1 MEYKIQVEL
10 TDKPIERSNAPL
22 DKEQVAKSKM
32 KAPEKKPP
40 TSEGNDVLKTI
51 AKVTA
56 IYGVAQSV
64 ATQAVNTVSQRY
76 TLQGET
82 LKAQRLNTSY
92 SNITQNVQMGLGIGF
107 TLLTGNPL
115 GIAMSAFQLAQRA
128 YQLSLEQQR
137 YNVEQA
143 KSMYRMNYLS
153 QRLVRDISE
162 VR

>member
-10 TDKPIERSNAPL
+10 TDKPIDKSNNPL
-22 DKEQVAKSKM
+22 DKEKVATDKN
-32 KAPEKKPP
+32 EKKKKKE
-40 TSEGNDVLKTI
+40 TNSEYNDMLKSV

-56 IYGVAQSV
+56 IYGVAQSI

-92 SNITQNVQMGLGIGF
+92 SNATQNIQMGLGIGF

-115 GIAMSAFQLAQRA
+115 GIAMSALQIAQRA

-137 YNVEQA
+137 YNIEQA
-143 KSMYRMNYLS
+143 RSMYRTNYLS

>member
-10 TDKPIERSNAPL
+10 TDKPIEKSNNPL
-22 DKEQVAKSKM
+22 DKEKVAQ
-32 KAPEKKPP
+32 EKNDKKKKKE
-40 TSEGNDVLKTI
+40 TNSEHNDVLKSV

-56 IYGVAQSV
+56 IYAVAQSI

-92 SNITQNVQMGLGIGF
+92 SNATQNIQMSLGIGF

-115 GIAMSAFQLAQRA
+115 GIAMSAFQIAQRA

-137 YNVEQA
+137 FNIEQA
-143 KSMYRMNYLS
+143 RSMYRMNYLS

>member
-10 TDKPIERSNAPL
+10 TDKPIEKSNNPL
-22 DKEQVAKSKM
+22 DKEKVAQDKN
-32 KAPEKKPP
+32 EKKKKKE
-40 TSEGNDVLKTI
+40 TNSEHNDMLKSI

-56 IYGVAQSV
+56 IYGVAQSI

-92 SNITQNVQMGLGIGF
+92 SNATQNIQMGLGIGF

-115 GIAMSAFQLAQRA
+115 GIAMSAFQIAQRA

-137 YNVEQA
+137 FNIEQA
-143 KSMYRMNYLS
+143 RSMYRMNYLN

>member
-1 MEYKIQVEL
+1 VEYKIQVEL
-10 TDKPIERSNAPL
+10 TDKPIEKSNNPL
-22 DKEQVAKSKM
+22 DKEQVATDKT
-32 KAPEKKPP
+32 KKPKKKEVN
-40 TSEGNDVLKTI
+40 TEHNDMLKSI

-56 IYGVAQSV
+56 IYAVAQSV

-92 SNITQNVQMGLGIGF
+92 SNVTQNIQMGIGVGF

-128 YQLSLEQQR
+128 YQLSLDTQR
-137 YNVEQA
+137 YAVERATEQ
-143 KSMYRMNYLS
+143 YRSQYLS
-153 QRLVRDISE
+153 QRLVKSISE

>member
-10 TDKPIERSNAPL
+10 TDKPIEKSNNPL
-22 DKEQVAKSKM
+22 DKEKVAQDKN
-32 KAPEKKPP
+32 EKKKKKE
-40 TSEGNDVLKTI
+40 TNSEHNDMLKSI

-92 SNITQNVQMGLGIGF
+92 SNATQNIQMGLGIGF

-115 GIAMSAFQLAQRA
+115 GIAMSAFQIAQRA

-137 YNVEQA
+137 FNIEQA
-143 KSMYRMNYLS
+143 RSMYRMNYLN

>member
-10 TDKPIERSNAPL
+10 TDKPIEKSNNPL
-22 DKEQVAKSKM
+22 DKEKLAQEKNDKKKKKETNSEHNDILKS
-32 KAPEKKPP
+32 
-40 TSEGNDVLKTI
+40 V

-56 IYGVAQSV
+56 IYGVAQSI

-82 LKAQRLNTSY
+82 LKAQRLDTSY
-92 SNITQNVQMGLGIGF
+92 SNITQNVQLGIGVGF

-115 GIAMSAFQLAQRA
+115 GIAMSAFQIAQRA
-128 YQLSLEQQR
+128 YQLSLDTQR
-137 YNVEQA
+137 YAVERA
-143 KSMYRMNYLS
+143 KEQYRSQYLS
-153 QRLVRDISE
+153 QRLVRNISE

>member
-1 MEYKIQVEL
+1 VEYKIQVEL
-10 TDKPIERSNAPL
+10 TDKPIDKSNNPK
-22 DKEQVAKSKM
+22 DKEQVATDKT
-32 KAPEKKPP
+32 KKPKKKDEN
-40 TSEGNDVLKTI
+40 SEYNDMLKSI

-56 IYGVAQSV
+56 IYAVAQSV

-92 SNITQNVQMGLGIGF
+92 SNTTQNIQMGIGVGF

-115 GIAMSAFQLAQRA
+115 GIAMSAFQLAQKS

-137 YNVEQA
+137 FNIEQA
-143 KSMYRMNYLS
+143 RSMYRMNYLS

>member
-1 MEYKIQVEL
+1 VEYKIQVEL
-10 TDKPIERSNAPL
+10 TDKPREKSNNPK
-22 DKEQVAKSKM
+22 DKEQVATDKT
-32 KAPEKKPP
+32 KKPKKKDEN
-40 TSEGNDVLKTI
+40 SEYNDLLKSI

-56 IYGVAQSV
+56 IYAVAQSI

-92 SNITQNVQMGLGIGF
+92 SNTTQNIQMGIGVGF

-115 GIAMSAFQLAQRA
+115 GIAMSAFQIAQRA
-128 YQLSLEQQR
+128 YQLSLETQR
-137 YNVEQA
+137 FNIEQA
-143 KSMYRMNYLS
+143 RSMYRMNYLS

>member
-1 MEYKIQVEL
+1 MEYKILVEL
-10 TDKPIERSNAPL
+10 TDKPIEKSTNPL
-22 DKEQVAKSKM
+22 DKEKLAQQKN
-32 KAPEKKPP
+32 EKKKKKEAN
-40 TSEGNDVLKTI
+40 SEHNDMLKSV

-56 IYGVAQSV
+56 VYGLAQSV

-92 SNITQNVQMGLGIGF
+92 SNITQNVQLGIGIGF

-115 GIAMSAFQLAQRA
+115 GIAMSAFQIAQRA

-137 YNVEQA
+137 YNVEQSR
-143 KSMYRMNYLS
+143 SMYRMNYLS

>member
-10 TDKPIERSNAPL
+10 TDKPIDKSNNPL
-22 DKEQVAKSKM
+22 DKEKVATDKN
-32 KAPEKKPP
+32 EKKKKKE
-40 TSEGNDVLKTI
+40 TNSEYNDMLKSV

-56 IYGVAQSV
+56 IYGVAQSI

-92 SNITQNVQMGLGIGF
+92 SNATQNIQMGLGIGF

-115 GIAMSAFQLAQRA
+115 GIAMSAFQIAQRA

-137 YNVEQA
+137 FNIEQA
-143 KSMYRMNYLS
+143 RSMYRMNYLN